1 MKKNIILL
9 IMALL
14 SFNLNAFEDL
24 NNIKNLE
31 VKNYTDFNDPKLKE
45 LVDKAKLAG
54 YDFNKSFIRS
64 EEISGD
70 NVCIHC
76 PKHILLTEQIN
87 KVIDKLALDPKA
99 KMNEE
104 LPAKINR
111 LKFLFYTEAIRSKN
125 GGIDCQR
132 HFDITPDLKPTK
144 FDGQFK
150 MLAEEVLPFRA
161 ITEIQYMDP
170 SLQEMVYYYRG
181 EGDDK
186 NIIVQAILTKKGGKF
201 RYFRY
206 TPSKSESNP
215 YNLPDIDGPSEA
227 PAMEPVSPVY
237 GATTDTPSE
246 TTPAKPAR
254 LSTTSVSY
262 KTYIEKSE
270 HQIPS
275 NVHFIKADSTQELSQ
290 GGLQVKGTSD
300 VTLKGNNAKLNL
312 ITNGN
317 KNLASL
323 DLNTHLDGTSEKVLV
338 VPFSINIPA
347 ISKDISVTGA
357 GQILNNAQI
366 LNMTITDKN
375 AVVIRTEYYKNS
387 DTNKDTILIAR
398 DVQIDNSQVI
408 SMVLRKD
415 EADKAYA
422 ALTHVKTLKD
432 NITLILNVSVNPDK
446 AVSLTYQLNAKF

>member
-1 MKKNIILL
+1 MKKNFIFII
-9 IMALL
+9 MSLL
-14 SFNLNAFEDL
+14 SFNLNAFDDL
-24 NNIKNLE
+24 NNVKNLN
-31 VKNYTDFNDPKLKE
+31 VTNYTDLNDPKLKV

-54 YDFNKSFIRS
+54 YNFNKSFIRS

-87 KVIDKLALDPKA
+87 NVIDKLALDPKS
-99 KMNEE
+99 KMSDE

-111 LKFLFYTEAIRSKN
+111 LKFLFYTEAIRSKK
-125 GGIDCQR
+125 GGFDCQR
-132 HFDITPDLKPTK
+132 HLDVTPDLRPTK

-170 SLQEMVYYYRG
+170 SLEEMVYYYRG

-186 NIIVQAILTKKGGKF
+186 NIIVQAILTKKGGRF

-206 TPSKSESNP
+206 TPSESESNP
-215 YNLPDIDGPSEA
+215 YNLPDMDKPIEA
-227 PAMEPVSPVY
+227 VAMEPLPTIPVSTS
-237 GATTDTPSE
+237 GQLSG

-254 LSTTSVSY
+254 ISTTSVSY
-262 KTYIEKSE
+262 KTFIEKSDQ
-270 HQIPS
+270 QIPS

-300 VTLKGNNAKLNL
+300 VTIKGNIAKLNL

-323 DLNTHLDGTSEKVLV
+323 DLNTHLDGTSEKMIV

-366 LNMTITDKN
+366 LNMAITDKN
-375 AVVIRTEYYKNS
+375 AVVIRTEYHKNTTT
-387 DTNKDTILIAR
+387 DKETILIAR
-398 DVQIDNSQVI
+398 DVQIDKSQVL

-422 ALTHVKTLKD
+422 ALTHVKTLKE
-432 NITLILNVSVNPDK
+432 NVTLVLNVSVNPDK
-446 AVSLTYQLNAKF
+446 VVTLTYQLNAKF